1 MGDIAETVKGFIL
14 REFLPDVEP
23 DELTRDTEL
32 VDSKILDSL
41 ATLRLR
47 AYLEEEFDIEL
58 AGHELDFDNFGTLAD
73 IESLVRSK
81 TGG

>member
-1 MGDIAETVKGFIL
+1 MGVSVPAQWKKAMRKL
-14 REFLPDVEP
+14 RTL
-23 DELTRDTEL
+23 
-32 VDSKILDSL
+32 SL
-41 ATLRLR
+41 KA
-47 AYLEEEFDIEL
+47 EL

>member
-1 MGDIAETVKGFIL
+1 MENIAETVKGYIL
-14 REFLPDVEP
+14 REFLPDVDP

-32 VDSKILDSL
+32 VESKILDSL

-81 TGG
+81 TEG